1 MHLPDITSC
10 LYHITTDTYF
20 LHVLQFDLLLQISFF
35 GIALFADIIK
45 NLVTKL
51 IFVRHTHEG
60 GEQVTDFQEV
70 YNLYFR
76 DVYRYALSLCRN
88 ELVAEEITQETFYKA
103 LDKLGS
109 FDGKCKVSVWLCQI
123 AKNTYISMCRKDK
136 HLDPCADTTL
146 IPCVGSIEDRFCDQE
161 TAFAIHKVLHTLE
174 EPYKEVF
181 SLRTFGEL
189 SFKQIAELFG
199 RTETWA
205 RVTYHRARLKIK
217 EELK

>member
-1 MHLPDITSC
+1 M
-10 LYHITTDTYF
+10 
-20 LHVLQFDLLLQISFF
+20 
-35 GIALFADIIK
+35 
-45 NLVTKL
+45 
-51 IFVRHTHEG
+51 
-60 GEQVTDFQEV
+60 TDFQQV
-70 YNLYFR
+70 YDLYFR

-88 ELVAEEITQETFYKA
+88 ESIAEEITQETFFKA
-103 LDKLGS
+103 LEKLGS
-109 FDGKCKVSVWLCQI
+109 FDGKCKISVWLCQI

-136 HLDPCADTTL
+136 RLDPDADTAL
-146 IPCVGSIEDRFCDQE
+146 LPVEGSMEERFFDQE

-199 RTETWA
+199 KTEAWA

-217 EELK
+217 EELL

>member
-1 MHLPDITSC
+1 M
-10 LYHITTDTYF
+10 
-20 LHVLQFDLLLQISFF
+20 
-35 GIALFADIIK
+35 
-45 NLVTKL
+45 
-51 IFVRHTHEG
+51 
-60 GEQVTDFQEV
+60 TDFREV

-88 ELVAEEITQETFYKA
+88 DALAEEITQETFYKA
-103 LDKLGS
+103 LQKLDG

-136 HLDPCADTTL
+136 HLDTNADMAL
-146 IPCVGSIEDRFCDQE
+146 LSDDGNIEENYSDKE
-161 TAFAIHKVLHTLE
+161 TAFAIHKVLHTME

-199 RTETWA
+199 KTEAWA

>member
-1 MHLPDITSC
+1 M
-10 LYHITTDTYF
+10 
-20 LHVLQFDLLLQISFF
+20 
-35 GIALFADIIK
+35 
-45 NLVTKL
+45 
-51 IFVRHTHEG
+51 
-60 GEQVTDFQEV
+60 TDFQEV
-70 YNLYFR
+70 YHLYFR

-88 ELVAEEITQETFYKA
+88 EAAAEEITQETFYKA
-103 LDKLGS
+103 LQKLDS
-109 FDGKCKVSVWLCQI
+109 FDGKGKVFVWLCQI

-136 HLDPCADTTL
+136 KLDPDADTACL
-146 IPCVGSIEDRFCDQE
+146 ASGISMEGNFFDRE
-161 TAFAIHKVLHTLE
+161 TAFAIHKVLHALE

-199 RTETWA
+199 KTEAWA

>member
-1 MHLPDITSC
+1 M
-10 LYHITTDTYF
+10 
-20 LHVLQFDLLLQISFF
+20 
-35 GIALFADIIK
+35 
-45 NLVTKL
+45 
-51 IFVRHTHEG
+51 
-60 GEQVTDFQEV
+60 TDFQEV

-88 ELVAEEITQETFYKA
+88 ESLAEEITQETFYRA
-103 LDKLGS
+103 LEKLGS

-123 AKNTYISMCRKDK
+123 AKNIYISICRKDK
-136 HLDPCADTTL
+136 HLDQNADTAL
-146 IPCVGSIEDRFCDQE
+146 LPGNGNIEADFCDQE

-199 RTETWA
+199 KTETWS